1 MAERLNAVLL
11 KSILLGRVTGVRIPP
26 PLHITS
32 YDEGTRLGTGSK
44 GTIHIGCYVVKGCN
58 DSETNDGTDAMNE
71 MVTFET
77 RIKE

>member
-1 MAERLNAVLL
+1 MAERSNAAVLKTVLL
-11 KSILLGRVTGVRIPP
+11 KGNGGSNPSSSA
-26 PLHITS
+26 ITS